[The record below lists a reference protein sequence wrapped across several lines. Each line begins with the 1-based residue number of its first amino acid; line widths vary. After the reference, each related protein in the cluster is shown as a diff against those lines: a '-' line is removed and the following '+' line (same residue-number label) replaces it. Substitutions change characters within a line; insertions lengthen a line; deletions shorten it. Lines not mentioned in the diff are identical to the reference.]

1 MEFAIAGC
9 DIMSVRRAW
18 SRRPARRSSRTTYEP
33 TSDCR
38 IRSRAEWPD
47 ATSGTRDHRP
57 GIRTHLPHG
66 RISENADGPPL
77 PHVALIVETS
87 TAYGRAILSGISQFV
102 REHGPWTVYIEQRS
116 LQDPAPPWLELALAQ
131 DGDGIIARRGFRLPK
146 SGPDSSC
153 NSGVPTVDLND
164 QVRGLG
170 LPQIHSDHA
179 AIARLAAEHLMDR
192 GFRHFTYF
200 GFPVVEWSVRR
211 EQAFTQHVLPGR
223 PPVFTK
229 VCQPVASPGVIS
241 KPPWEDEIERVAQW
255 VRQLPKPLGI
265 MAGNDIR
272 GMQMLDACRL
282 AGVAVPEEAAVVGVD
297 NEELVC
303 LVAYPPLSSV
313 IPDAYRIGY
322 EAAGM
327 LDLMMKG
334 QPVSELLRTIPP
346 LSVAT
351 RQSSD
356 VTAIANPSLAKAM
369 QFIREYACQGI
380 GVDDVL
386 DHLTVSRSILQRLF
400 RKELGRIGS
409 WTRSPPSACS
419 ASSSYSRK
427 RTCRWPKSPTA
438 PAMRMWN
445 I

>member
-1 MEFAIAGC
+1 MAEF
-9 DIMSVRRAW
+9 RKR
-18 SRRPARRSSRTTYEP
+18 RRSV
-33 TSDCR
+33 
-38 IRSRAEWPD
+38 
-47 ATSGTRDHRP
+47 
-57 GIRTHLPHG
+57 
-66 RISENADGPPL
+66 L
-77 PHVALIVETS
+77 PHVALMVETS
-87 TAYGRAILSGISQFV
+87 TAYGRAILSGISQYL
-102 REHGPWTVYIEQRS
+102 REYGPWTVYIEQRS
-116 LQDPAPPWLELALAQ
+116 LQDPVPPWLERW
-131 DGDGIIARRGFRLPK
+131 DGDGIIARASTPK
-146 SGPDSSC
+146 SARQLLR
-153 NSGVPTVDLND
+153 SGVPTVDLND

-192 GFRHFTYF
+192 GFSHFAYF

-211 EQAFTQHVLPGR
+211 EEAFTRHVLQAGHRFHEGLPAR
-223 PPVFTK
+223 RVSWSHQQT
-229 VCQPVASPGVIS
+229 S
-241 KPPWEDEIERVAQW
+241 WEEEIERVAQW
-255 VRQLPKPLGI
+255 VKRLPKPLGI

-272 GMQMLDACRL
+272 GIQMLDACRR

-303 LVAYPPLSSV
+303 LLAYPPLSSV
-313 IPDAYRIGY
+313 IPDAYRVGY

-327 LDLMMKG
+327 LDSMMKG

-386 DHLTVSRSILQRLF
+386 DHVTMSRSILQRLF
-400 RKELGRIGS
+400 RKELGRSILDAITAVRLQRVKQLLTETELSMAEIAERAGYAYVEYLS
-409 WTRSPPSACS
+409 TSFRRLTGQSPSAYRSKFRKHSGRPPS
-419 ASSSYSRK
+419 
-427 RTCRWPKSPTA
+427 TPE
-438 PAMRMWN
+438 
-445 I
+445 